1 MPKSKFPDL
10 LTLKQVSK
18 ILNVHA
24 NTLRNWEREG
34 LILAVRIGRRGDR
47 RFTKNVV
54 NKILHRNE
62 F

>member
-1 MPKSKFPDL
+1 MSKSKFPGL

-34 LILAVRIGRRGDR
+34 FISAVRIGRRGDR
-47 RFTKNVV
+47 RFTKAVI
-54 NKILHRNE
+54 NKILYSGAN
-62 F
+62 